1 MDKCG
6 IYWTVNAIND
16 LDNNLEYLQS
26 NWSYKEVDSFKQT
39 LREYLRIISLYPLA
53 FPLSDK
59 LEFEL

>member
-1 MDKCG
+1 MEYE

-39 LREYLRIISLYPLA
+39 LREYLRIISLYPLE

-59 LEFEL
+59 SEFEL

>member
-1 MDKCG
+1 MEYE